1 MSPAVTVLVVCVV
14 VLVIAGVVAQ
24 GFGAMRAQR
33 DIEVANRW
41 PRVPSDPGLPQM
53 RDRRPAA
60 AAKRARRAAR
70 NLRNDQ
76 RHSAGRSR

>member
-1 MSPAVTVLVVCVV
+1 MSTTALTLLVVFL

-33 DIEVANRW
+33 DIEVAYRW

-60 AAKRARRAAR
+60 EAKRARRAAR
-70 NLRNDQ
+70 NLRNDRRQ
-76 RHSAGRSR
+76 RAGRSR